1 MTGGFFAKFYVF
13 SAAMKAH
20 LIWLTLI
27 GVVNSSIGAYYYLRI
42 IVVMY
47 MREARKEVPVTP
59 IPFGL
64 GVALAVSMVATLY
77 LGILP
82 NRILQYAQQS
92 AAQLLPQQPV
102 PGSVNATQTQ
112 PAAAIPQH

>member
-1 MTGGFFAKFYVF
+1 
-13 SAAMKAH
+13 
-20 LIWLTLI
+20 
-27 GVVNSSIGAYYYLRI
+27 
-42 IVVMY
+42 VVMY

-59 IPFGL
+59 IPLGL

-92 AAQLLPQQPV
+92 AEELRPSSLR
-102 PGSVNATQTQ
+102 SLK
-112 PAAAIPQH
+112 